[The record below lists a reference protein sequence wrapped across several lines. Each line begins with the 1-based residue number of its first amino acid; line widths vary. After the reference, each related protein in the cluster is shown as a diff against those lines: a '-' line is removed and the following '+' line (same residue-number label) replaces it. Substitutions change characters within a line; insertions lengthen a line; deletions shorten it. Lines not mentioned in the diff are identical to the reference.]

1 MQLFSEQ
8 IIRLPLY
15 AAHTGTLRFW
25 PQWLVREHADNLYQT
40 ALSSIA
46 WQSDN
51 IVIAGKTIPIPR
63 LHHWFSEPAT
73 QYNWSGINMRSD
85 AFPQWLEDLRAQ
97 VTSKTEISFNS
108 CLANYYRN
116 GMDSVDWHAD
126 DEPILGK
133 NPTVASIS
141 LGEERVFQLRHRQSK
156 ERFDLSLPHGSML
169 LMGPGVQEYWQH
181 KIPKKKSLTEAR
193 INFTFR
199 SLGETQGHQND
210 RT

>member
-1 MQLFSEQ
+1 VQLFSEQ
-8 IIRLPLY
+8 TIRLPLGTKQ
-15 AAHTGTLRFW
+15 AATLRFW
-25 PQWLVREHADNLYQT
+25 PQWLTREQADELYQT
-40 ALSSIA
+40 ALNAIA

-63 LHHWFSEPAT
+63 LHHWFSEPKT
-73 QYNWSGINMRSD
+73 QYNWSGVKMRSD
-85 AFPQWLEDLRAQ
+85 AFPPWLACLRAE
-97 VTSKTEISFNS
+97 VAATTETSFNS

-116 GMDSVDWHAD
+116 GKDSVDWHAD
-126 DEPILGK
+126 DEAILG
-133 NPTVASIS
+133 PRPSVASIS

-156 ERFDLSLPHGSML
+156 ERFDLSLPHGSLL

-199 SLGETQGHQND
+199 SLGETSGHQND
-210 RT
+210 PT